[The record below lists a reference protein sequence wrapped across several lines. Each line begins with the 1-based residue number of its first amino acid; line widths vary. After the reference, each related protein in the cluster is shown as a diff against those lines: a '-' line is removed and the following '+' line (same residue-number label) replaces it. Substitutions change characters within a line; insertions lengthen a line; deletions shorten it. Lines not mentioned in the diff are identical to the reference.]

1 MRNNLPGTFTGSID
15 DFLNH
20 CSTLDIEKN
29 AETIK
34 KAEKEEALRVIMREL
49 EVDREQAI
57 EVYNEISLAETKE
70 VVDGL
75 VKDGLVEC
83 IGHNEEGEPLFGLT
97 ELGKQA
103 QKQIL
108 EEQNKKNRKK
118 KKK

>member
-1 MRNNLPGTFTGSID
+1 MTDSINLELVNQVVSVIPV
-15 DFLNH
+15 
-20 CSTLDIEKN
+20 N
-29 AETIK
+29 AWP
-34 KAEKEEALRVIMREL
+34 
-49 EVDREQAI
+49 
-57 EVYNEISLAETKE
+57 
-70 VVDGL
+70 L

-108 EEQNKKNRKK
+108 EEQNKKNKK